1 MRALRV
7 RYLAPLPWQA
17 APARIYAG
25 AMNEALRPAPLDS
38 TQAAAARQLSIVVP
52 TFNERENVVTLYER
66 LKATLGET
74 PWEVVFVDDNSPD
87 ETW

>member
-1 MRALRV
+1 
-7 RYLAPLPWQA
+7 
-17 APARIYAG
+17 
-25 AMNEALRPAPLDS
+25 MNEALRPAPLDS

-87 ETW
+87 ETWQVVRELSQRDPRVRCLRFC